1 MGNVVNSMTV
11 LFGSAKSYWKC
22 IPNSIGKL
30 VGLSNPFLYL
40 LSKDSDIKVYS
51 IDFNRF
57 YYLNVE
63 IYPYVQEVRFSGGA
77 KKYSPYVYPPIFRGG
92 ARCRQVYPEGDRC
105 IQGYDRCIFFFQ
117 RTKKK
122 SGVSFRCCQVYLKV
136 LRGAGYPLTFSGV
149 SWPKLQL
156 KCMKMARSC
165 NL

>member
-63 IYPYVQEVRFSGGA
+63 IYC
-77 KKYSPYVYPPIFRGG
+77 KKGSLK
-92 ARCRQVYPEGDRC
+92 
-105 IQGYDRCIFFFQ
+105 IFFPLCMSLLLKECLCITDSSITGFRFPPPSVIDKDFLYSFQ
-117 RTKKK
+117 KQLFPE
-122 SGVSFRCCQVYLKV
+122 VDIHF
-136 LRGAGYPLTFSGV
+136 
-149 SWPKLQL
+149 LQPCSMI
-156 KCMKMARSC
+156 KEK
-165 NL
+165 